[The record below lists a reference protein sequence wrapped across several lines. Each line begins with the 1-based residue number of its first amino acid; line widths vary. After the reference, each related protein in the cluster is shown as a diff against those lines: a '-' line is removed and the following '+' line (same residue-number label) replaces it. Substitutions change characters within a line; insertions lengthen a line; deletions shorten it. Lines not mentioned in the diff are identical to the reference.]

1 MGLAEVALKV
11 ISLYRLK
18 LRRKKNMKIKSKF
31 THMSF
36 LLMGMMACLTMSCSQ
51 DMESNVEQRS
61 TPSGEVS
68 VNFVTNLHGTRGTM
82 YDAIDF
88 ISDDDLFG
96 VQGYTTD
103 NGFDNMG
110 NTPDFIDN
118 GQTTKSG
125 KVAARNA
132 AAWKYAKKYVQL
144 VGTYPLLKG
153 GNSIVKT
160 GKDTYKVTFTPEE
173 DALKEK
179 DLMLGKS
186 DIEVKSVNGNP
197 DQVKITLH
205 HALTAVNFTLGNKRT
220 SGLKIVGIELSG
232 VAGKSECEANL
243 ATNTFKWNV
252 IEKEKKYRLKVGGDG
267 IRTTVQNMTQ
277 VTGIKDKDGKYD
289 NLSFLMIPQKLGENA
304 KAIIYLERDT
314 KPNKEDVVSGSY
326 SKETDPRKTRKIV
339 TLNLAGK
346 EWTANQPVNYIIEDD
361 KYNEGGNVKY
371 FFGANSDGKSY
382 SKDISGSLPQ
392 DMIKNKDGKL
402 VKART
407 NEEKQKAKKY
417 YNKTKQ
423 GGSPGVFKFTGFK
436 SFAAGIYVKVSAK
449 TENFFFPAKQ
459 TWEITEC
466 KWKCDDGTEGKS
478 TTKPDWLTYKQTEG
492 KNLTSGGILTFTTDP
507 DKCPKKLIR
516 IDVTLKQAGSGK
528 EFEFTMGFF
537 LPFPYTK
544 LISNYLYLWLM

>member
-1 MGLAEVALKV
+1 
-11 ISLYRLK
+11 
-18 LRRKKNMKIKSKF
+18 MKIKRKF
-31 THMSF
+31 THMPF
-36 LLMGMMACLTMSCSQ
+36 LLMGMMACLIMSCSQ
-51 DMESNVEQRS
+51 DMESNVEQQS

-88 ISDDDLFG
+88 IPNDDLFG

-110 NTPDFIDN
+110 NTPNFIDN
-118 GQTTKSG
+118 GQTHKSG
-125 KVAARNA
+125 KVAATNA

-277 VTGIKDKDGKYD
+277 VTGIKDSDGKYD

-346 EWTANQPVNYIIEDD
+346 EWTANHPVNYIIEDE
-361 KYNEGGNVKY
+361 KYNDDVIY
-371 FFGANSDGKSY
+371 RFGVDSYGTRYVSNDMKVGKIVNCT
-382 SKDISGSLPQ
+382 KGA
-392 DMIKNKDGKL
+392 DGKL
-402 VKART
+402 VKAKK
-407 NEEKQKAKKY
+407 NDKDLQKCYPIKKS
-417 YNKTKQ
+417 T
-423 GGSPGVFKFTGFK
+423 PGVFEVKKFFSYAT
-436 SFAAGIYVKVSAK
+436 GIYGWVGKRL
-449 TENFFFPAKQ
+449 NDIFPTKQ
-459 TWEITEC
+459 TWEITKYE
-466 KWKCDDGTEGKS
+466 WTCDDK
-478 TTKPDWLTYKQTEG
+478 TTGSATTQPSWLTYNFKVKDDPRKILGDFTFKIDPQT
-492 KNLTSGGILTFTTDP
+492 
-507 DKCPKKLIR
+507 CPKKL
-516 IDVTLKQAGSGK
+516 VTVDMTFKQAGNDKKFKVTLAFS
-528 EFEFTMGFF
+528 
-537 LPFPYTK
+537 LPFPYTDVDLNYIPEDDIRNLK
-544 LISNYLYLWLM
+544 LKSEK

>member
-1 MGLAEVALKV
+1 
-11 ISLYRLK
+11 
-18 LRRKKNMKIKSKF
+18 MKIKSKL
-31 THMSF
+31 THMPF
-36 LLMGMMACLTMSCSQ
+36 LLMGMMACLIMSCSQ

-88 ISDDDLFG
+88 IPNDDLFG

-118 GQTTKSG
+118 GQTHKSG

-186 DIEVKSVNGNP
+186 DIKVESVDGDRAP
-197 DQVKITLH
+197 VKITLH

-220 SGLKIVGIELSG
+220 SGLKIVGIKLSG
-232 VAGKSECEANL
+232 VAGKSECQADL
-243 ATNTFKWNV
+243 ATNTFEWNV
-252 IEKEKKYRLKVGGDG
+252 IENGKDYFLKVGGDG

-289 NLSFLMIPQKLGENA
+289 NFSFLMIPQKLGENA

-314 KPNKEDVVSGSY
+314 KPIDGDVAQGEY
-326 SKETDPRKTRKIV
+326 SEETDPRTKRKIV

-346 EWTANQPVNYIIEDD
+346 EWTANQPVNYIIEDE
-361 KYNEGGNVKY
+361 KYNDDIIY
-371 FFGANSDGKSY
+371 RFGVDSY
-382 SKDISGSLPQ
+382 GTRYVSKDITVSSNGYCKKNENG
-392 DMIKNKDGKL
+392 DFIKVDPENKRDKG
-402 VKART
+402 V
-407 NEEKQKAKKY
+407 QKCYKK
-417 YNKTKQ
+417 KKGT
-423 GGSPGVFKFTGFK
+423 PGVFEVKKFFSYAT
-436 SFAAGIYVKVSAK
+436 GIYYYDNRIKRQ
-449 TENFFFPAKQ
+449 FDIFPVKQ
-459 TWEITEC
+459 TWEITKYE
-466 KWKCDDGTEGKS
+466 WTCDDK
-478 TTKPDWLTYKQTEG
+478 TTGSATTQPSWLTYKFKE
-492 KNLTSGGILTFTTDP
+492 KIDPRKFSGDFTFKIDP
-507 DKCPKKLIR
+507 KTCPKKL
-516 IDVTLKQAGSGK
+516 VTVDMTFKQAGNDK
-528 EFEFTMGFF
+528 EFKVTLAFS
-537 LPFPYTK
+537 LPFPYTDVD
-544 LISNYLYLWLM
+544 LNYIPEDYLRKSDLKNK

>member
-1 MGLAEVALKV
+1 
-11 ISLYRLK
+11 
-18 LRRKKNMKIKSKF
+18 MKIKSKF
-31 THMSF
+31 THMPF

-51 DMESNVEQRS
+51 DMESNIEQRS

-68 VNFVTNLHGTRGTM
+68 VNFVTNEHGTRGTM
-82 YDAIDF
+82 YDAIKF
-88 ISDDDLFG
+88 IPDNDLFG

-110 NTPDFIDN
+110 NTPNFIDN
-118 GQTTKSG
+118 GQTTKNG

-132 AAWKYAKKYVQL
+132 VAWKNAERYVQL

-160 GKDTYKVTFTPEE
+160 GKDTYKVTFTPET
-173 DALKEK
+173 DAHEEK

-186 DIEVKSVNGNP
+186 DIDKSVNGDP
-197 DQVKITLH
+197 DSVKITLH

-220 SGLKIVGIELSG
+220 SGLKIVRIKLSG

-243 ATNTFKWNV
+243 ANNTFKWNV
-252 IEKEKKYRLKVGGDG
+252 IENGKDYFLKVDGAG

-289 NLSFLMIPQKLGENA
+289 NLSFLMIPQELGKDA

-314 KPNKEDVVSGSY
+314 KPIEGDEVGGKY
-326 SKETDPRKTRKIV
+326 SEKNDTRKKKIV
-339 TLNLAGK
+339 TLYLDGK
-346 EWTANQPVNYIIEDD
+346 KWKANQPVNYIIEDD
-361 KYNEGGNVKY
+361 RYSDEVKY

-392 DMIKNKDGKL
+392 DMIKNKDGKF
-402 VKART
+402 V
-407 NEEKQKAKKY
+407 KAKKG
-417 YNKTKQ
+417 NTEKTTKCYKKTTN
-423 GGSPGVFKFTGFK
+423 GGKPGVFKFTGFK

-449 TENFFFPAKQ
+449 HENFFFPARQ

-466 KWKCDDGTEGKS
+466 KWKCDDGKDGNS
-478 TTKPDWLTYKQTEG
+478 PTKPDWLKCEYTEG
-492 KNLTSGGILTFTTDP
+492 KNLTSGGSLTFTTDP
-507 DKCPKKLIR
+507 KTCPEKLIR
-516 IDVTLKQAGSGK
+516 IDVTLKQAGSDK
-528 EFEFTMGFF
+528 TFNFTMGFF
-537 LPFPYTK
+537 LPFPYTRDDIK
-544 LISNYLYLWLM
+544 LPIPLADVKNENLK

>member
-1 MGLAEVALKV
+1 
-11 ISLYRLK
+11 
-18 LRRKKNMKIKSKF
+18 MKIKSKL
-31 THMSF
+31 THMPF

-88 ISDDDLFG
+88 IPNDDLFG

-110 NTPDFIDN
+110 NTPNFIDN
-118 GQTTKSG
+118 GQTHKSG
-125 KVAARNA
+125 KVAATNA

-186 DIEVKSVNGNP
+186 DIKVESVDGDRAP
-197 DQVKITLH
+197 VKITLH

-220 SGLKIVGIELSG
+220 SGLKIVGIKLSG
-232 VAGKSECEANL
+232 VAGKSECQADLAN
-243 ATNTFKWNV
+243 NTFDWKV
-252 IEKEKKYRLKVGGDG
+252 IENGKDYFLKVDGPG

-277 VTGIKDKDGKYD
+277 VTGIKDENGKYD

-314 KPNKEDVVSGSY
+314 KPNKEDLAGGKY
-326 SKETDPRKTRKIV
+326 SEGTDPRKKRKIV

-346 EWTANQPVNYIIEDD
+346 EWEANKPVNYIIEDD
-361 KYNEGGNVKY
+361 QYCDGEKVKY
-371 FFGANSDGKSY
+371 IFGVNSDGISY
-382 SKDISGSLPQ
+382 SQDISGSLQ
-392 DMIKNKDGKL
+392 TDMIKGENGNW
-402 VKART
+402 VKPKKGD
-407 NEEKQKAKKY
+407 EKKP
-417 YNKTKQ
+417 KTKCYKKTKN
-423 GGSPGVFKFTGFK
+423 GGMPGVFKFTGFK

-459 TWEITEC
+459 TWEITKC
-466 KWKCDDGTEGKS
+466 KWKCDDGKEGNS
-478 TTKPDWLTYKQTEG
+478 TTQPDWLTYKQTEG
-492 KNLTSGGILTFTTDP
+492 KNLTSGGSLTFTTDP
-507 DKCPKKLIR
+507 NTCPKKLIR

-544 LISNYLYLWLM
+544 TDIKLPIPVADVKNENLK